1 MIWLRNWAFM
11 LVFYTIS
18 VPIVV
23 TVPISALFGSRA
35 VIVHSTIWTRFHRW
49 CARVILGVHIRVE
62 GTRRVNANVV
72 KRMFKFA
79 KKTQE
84 RLNAARH
91 AGAIDY

>member
-49 CARVILGVHIRVE
+49 CARAILGVHIRVE
-62 GTRRVNANVV
+62 GTRP
-72 KRMFKFA
+72 
-79 KKTQE
+79 TGP
-84 RLNAARH
+84 
-91 AGAIDY
+91 AGAKTPARMAA